1 MKQKK
6 IWHKKNKFLL
16 EWRERH
22 SSASCNSWNAF
33 VTRQAICGLN
43 NDDGLSSN
51 SLGSPL
57 YYGYFIL
64 ARIKTQSVISLL
76 KAPLLYGHFVNTAGV
91 LWPVADPSGLQTR
104 STEFHRLICTRARD
118 AGYIA
123 WFPSSIAWCLHVRVR
138 RFPHSHAHL
147 LRPRPYYSGGI
158 WKRNSHSESPSNVF
172 RPH

>member
-76 KAPLLYGHFVNTAGV
+76 KAPLFYGHFVNTAGV
-91 LWPVADPSGLQTR
+91 LWPVADPLGLQTR
-104 STEFHRLICTRARD
+104 STEFHRLYLHTCTWRRIHRVISVWYRVMSACQS
-118 AGYIA
+118 AA
-123 WFPSSIAWCLHVRVR
+123 LSTFSCTPPQAPSI
-138 RFPHSHAHL
+138 L
-147 LRPRPYYSGGI
+147 LR
-158 WKRNSHSESPSNVF
+158 RNLKT
-172 RPH
+172 